1 MNPIPG
7 NAEEPDTSSYR
18 SISGLAV
25 AAAAA
30 GMLSAGCL
38 VSPVA
43 WVVPPVAIALAV
55 AALREIGREGSVKV
69 GRIPAVLGLALA
81 VGFGTQSV
89 SYRAVSDWFVRA
101 RAATAAREFVRAARE
116 SRFAEARDMCG
127 PMAGGPRDGAD
138 VAVPEGLPEAPA
150 FASLPAVALLARC
163 SGFAEKMG
171 SGSAETAMTPEPP
184 PEDFPAAHAFVVTVP
199 CRPLDGHAQA
209 GDAKVRVVVQRDD
222 QPDRG
227 TGFER
232 WRVVWHEV
240 VAPIGRPV
248 Q

>member
-1 MNPIPG
+1 MHPIPG
-7 NAEEPDTSSYR
+7 TAEEPDSGSYR

-25 AAAAA
+25 AAVVA
-30 GMLSAGCL
+30 GVLSAGCL
-38 VSPVA
+38 VSPVV

-81 VGFGTQSV
+81 VGFGMQSV

-116 SRFAEARDMCG
+116 SRFADARDMCG
-127 PMAGGPRDGAD
+127 PTAAGSRGG
-138 VAVPEGLPEAPA
+138 PEAPLPDDPPPASA

-163 SGFAEKMG
+163 SG
-171 SGSAETAMTPEPP
+171 SAETTMAVEPP
-184 PEDFPAAHAFVVTVP
+184 PVDFPAAHAFVVTVP
-199 CRPLDGHAQA
+199 CGADDGRGEA
-209 GDAKVRVVVQRDD
+209 GDARVRVVVQRDD
-222 QPDRG
+222 RLDRG
-227 TGFER
+227 PAFER
-232 WRVVWHEV
+232 WQVVWHEV
-240 VAPIGRPV
+240 VAPIDRPV

>member
-1 MNPIPG
+1 MHPIPETV
-7 NAEEPDTSSYR
+7 EEHDNGSYR

-30 GMLSAGCL
+30 GVLSAGCL

-89 SYRAVSDWFVRA
+89 SYRAVNDWFVRT

-116 SRFAEARDMCG
+116 SRFADARDMCS
-127 PMAGGPRDGAD
+127 PTAGGLRDGVG
-138 VAVPEGLPEAPA
+138 VAVPDGPPEASA
-150 FASLPAVALLARC
+150 FAAMPAVALLARC
-163 SGFAEKMG
+163 SG
-171 SGSAETAMTPEPP
+171 SAQAMMTAEPP
-184 PEDFPAAHAFVVTVP
+184 PEDFPAAVAFVVTVP
-199 CRPLDGHAQA
+199 CQTLDGHAEA
-209 GDAKVRVVVQRDD
+209 GDARVRVVVQRDD

-232 WRVVWHEV
+232 WQVVWHEV